1 MIKTLSGRVTAGLA
15 VMAAGGLGV
24 MAVQTPA
31 NASNF
36 SAGYTC
42 TVPGVGTQT
51 TTMNGSLTASPKPAT
66 VGRSTHFAMHLSS
79 LSTPAPFA
87 INSWSTTTAI
97 SVSGAQTASFQL
109 RSSGGAVPAG
119 GTISADAA
127 GDWTPARA
135 GTDQF
140 QSGNVTI
147 TMNTAAYGNITISCT
162 ANSPRPNAETLT
174 VN

>member
-1 MIKTLSGRVTAGLA
+1 MIKTLSGRVATGLTVLA
-15 VMAAGGLGV
+15 VGGLGV
-24 MAVQTPA
+24 MAIQAPA
-31 NASNF
+31 SASNF

-42 TVPGVGTQT
+42 NVPVLGTQHV
-51 TTMNGSLTASPKPAT
+51 TMNGSLTASPKPAT
-66 VGRSTHFAMHLSS
+66 AGRSTHFAMHLSS

-87 INSWSTTTAI
+87 INSWNTTTGI

-109 RSSGGAVPAG
+109 RASGGSVPAG
-119 GTISADAA
+119 QTISADAA

-147 TMNTAAYGNITISCT
+147 NMNTAAYGNITINCT
-162 ANSPRPNAETLT
+162 ANSPRPTAETLT